1 MNEDKR
7 ISLAAAASLV
17 QSGQTLALGG
27 MTLYRR
33 PVAFVHEMLR
43 RTPRPSNLTLMCFT
57 ASYESDLLIGAGCV
71 SRVRS
76 CYFGLEIFGMA
87 PMFSIATALD
97 VVQETEGSLAAGLR
111 ATMAGVGFM
120 PALGWLGTD
129 LMRLRPDV

>member
-7 ISLAAAASLV
+7 MTLSEAAKLV
-17 QSGQTLALGG
+17 QSGQVLALGG

-33 PVAFVHEMLR
+33 PVAFVYELLR
-43 RTPRPSNLTLMCFT
+43 RMDRPTDLTLLCFT
-57 ASYESDLLIGAGCV
+57 AGYESDLLVGAGCV